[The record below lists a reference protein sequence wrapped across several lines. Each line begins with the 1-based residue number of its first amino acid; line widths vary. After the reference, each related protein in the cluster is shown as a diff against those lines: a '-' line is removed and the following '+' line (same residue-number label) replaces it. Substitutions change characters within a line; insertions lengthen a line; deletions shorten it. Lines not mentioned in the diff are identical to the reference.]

1 MYFKPLLLPLLAQ
14 VALSF
19 IVMSSMYRTRIAE
32 MKTKQIHPQ
41 QIKSRSKSKEL
52 LTDSAS
58 ASDNYS
64 NLFELPV
71 LFYTAILL
79 TLILMVQDS
88 ILVFLA
94 WAFVSSRYLHSFI
107 HVTYN
112 QVMHRFSVFLF
123 SSFVL
128 LAYWVRLSWIIM
140 QSCGKT
146 NEHKLSGFRK
156 LFLWDHRVYG
166 KPAQQMVC
174 ALSLQHVQ
182 KNPRCRICHLGGL

>member
-19 IVMSSMYRTRIAE
+19 IVMSSMYRTRVAE
-32 MKTKQIHPQ
+32 MKSKRIHPQ
-41 QIKSRSKSKEL
+41 QIKNRAKSKEL
-52 LTDSAS
+52 LTDSA
-58 ASDNYS
+58 AAADNYS

-79 TLILMVQDS
+79 TLILMVQDG
-88 ILVFLA
+88 ILVILA
-94 WAFVSSRYLHSFI
+94 WSFVTSRYLHSFI

-128 LAYWVRLSWIIM
+128 LAFWVRLGWIIL
-140 QSCGKT
+140 QS
-146 NEHKLSGFRK
+146 
-156 LFLWDHRVYG
+156 
-166 KPAQQMVC
+166 
-174 ALSLQHVQ
+174 
-182 KNPRCRICHLGGL
+182 

>member
-32 MKTKQIHPQ
+32 MKSKRIHPQ
-41 QIKSRSKSKEL
+41 QIKTRSKSKEL
-52 LTDSAS
+52 LTKSAP
-58 ASDNYS
+58 AADNYS

-88 ILVFLA
+88 ILVILA
-94 WAFVSSRYLHSFI
+94 WSFVASRYLHSFI

-123 SSFVL
+123 STFVL
-128 LAYWVRLSWIIM
+128 FAFWVRLGWIIV
-140 QSCGKT
+140 QS
-146 NEHKLSGFRK
+146 
-156 LFLWDHRVYG
+156 
-166 KPAQQMVC
+166 
-174 ALSLQHVQ
+174 
-182 KNPRCRICHLGGL
+182 